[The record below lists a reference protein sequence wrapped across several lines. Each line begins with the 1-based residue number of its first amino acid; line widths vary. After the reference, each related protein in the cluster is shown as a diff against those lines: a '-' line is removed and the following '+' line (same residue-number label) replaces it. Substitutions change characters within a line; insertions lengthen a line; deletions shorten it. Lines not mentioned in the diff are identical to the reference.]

1 MDLHLGINYRSYILQ
16 YMNMSM
22 WETLRS
28 WFYSLFPIKRDV
40 TRVSVVIW
48 YISLQ
53 ILGKQI
59 NNEYNITNDDLQMV

>member
-1 MDLHLGINYRSYILQ
+1 
-16 YMNMSM
+16 M

-28 WFYSLFPIKRDV
+28 WFYSPFPIQRDV

-59 NNEYNITNDDLQMV
+59 NNEYNITNDDLQIVWKYETLLNHFNFSIYI